1 MKKMLIVFMLFALV
15 IVGCKSVADE
25 ESSVEEKTVLTMVF
39 TPGPSTD
46 LTVIE
51 EMYGPM
57 VESLE
62 VRAGIE
68 VNMVLATNATAVIE
82 ALRNGTADMARL
94 GAFAYVM
101 AREEIGVIP
110 LVREISYGGR
120 DHYLGYIIGKPG
132 IWEEPFTMEQL
143 AGKTMVFS
151 DPAST
156 SGYLIPVTMLREA
169 GMSLDDLEEYGF
181 TGNHPA
187 SIEAVIN
194 GAVDAAAV
202 PDTRVIR
209 AVEAGIAIEGENF
222 VILSESP
229 KIVLPPWV
237 VREDLDPDLLALV
250 RQTLLT
256 TPEGVY
262 LANPDEF
269 EGFVHAR
276 DADYDFT
283 RSMAEAEEALN

>member
-1 MKKMLIVFMLFALV
+1 MKKLLLILVLVALFAGGCGKPPEKETLV
-15 IVGCKSVADE
+15 
-25 ESSVEEKTVLTMVF
+25 MVF
-39 TPGPSTD
+39 TPGPSSD
-46 LTVIE
+46 LATIE
-51 EMYGPM
+51 AMYGPM
-57 VESLE
+57 IESLE
-62 VRAGIE
+62 VRANIDVE
-68 VNMVLATNATAVIE
+68 IVLATNSAAVIE

-101 AREEIGVIP
+101 AREEVGVIP

-120 DHYLGYIIGKPG
+120 DHYLGYIIGQPG
-132 IWEEPFTMEQL
+132 VWEEPFTMEQL
-143 AGKTMVFS
+143 KGKTMVFS

-169 GMSLDDLEEYGF
+169 GMTLGDLSEHAF

-187 SIEAVIN
+187 SIEAVVN
-194 GAVDAAAV
+194 KAVDAAAV

-209 AVEAGIAIEGENF
+209 AVDAGIAVEGENF
-222 VILSESP
+222 VILAVSP
-229 KIVLPPWV
+229 KIMLPPWV
-237 VREDLDPDLLALV
+237 VRPDLDPGLRALI

-276 DADYDFT
+276 DSDYDFT
-283 RSMAEAEEALN
+283 RAMAEAEEALSK